1 MSETQAT
8 PSTTTQRLAGRTA
21 IVTGGSRGIGAA
33 VAHRLAADG
42 ARVAVVYRSNAAEAD
57 AVVNRIRSTGA
68 QAIAVQA
75 DVSDAVSVD
84 AMVSTVREAFGAIN
98 ILVNNAGI
106 LENQPVGSIDLA
118 SFDAQFR
125 TNAFSTILVTQ
136 AVLPHVPA
144 RGGHIVNVSS
154 SLVYRPR
161 AGLAVYAASKAAVS
175 ALTHAF
181 AIELGPRNIT
191 VNAVAPGFIATDM
204 TDAMPEAAKTATLAA
219 VPVGRVGE
227 PGEVAAAV
235 AFLASPAA
243 SYITGQVLC
252 VDGGMGM

>member
-1 MSETQAT
+1 MYATQTTQST
-8 PSTTTQRLAGRTA
+8 PQRLAGRTA

-57 AVVNRIRSTGA
+57 AVVNSIRSTGG

-75 DVSDAVSVD
+75 DVSDATSVD
-84 AMVSTVREAFGAIN
+84 AMVSTVRETFGAID

-181 AIELGPRNIT
+181 AVELGPRNIT
-191 VNAVAPGFIATDM
+191 VNAVAPALTRTDM
-204 TDAMPEAAKTATLAA
+204 TAPIPDEVKARMRESTPMGRLAEPDDIADAI
-219 VPVGRVGE
+219 
-227 PGEVAAAV
+227 
-235 AFLASPAA
+235 AFLASDDARW
-243 SYITGQVLC
+243 ITGRTLMT
-252 VDGGMGM
+252 DGGFI

>member
-1 MSETQAT
+1 MYATQTTQST
-8 PSTTTQRLAGRTA
+8 PQRLAGRTA

-33 VAHRLAADG
+33 VAHRLVADG

-57 AVVNRIRSTGA
+57 AVVNSIRNTGG

-75 DVSDAVSVD
+75 DVSDATSVD
-84 AMVSTVREAFGAIN
+84 AMVSTVRETFGAID

-181 AIELGPRNIT
+181 AVELGPRNIT
-191 VNAVAPGFIATDM
+191 VNAVAPALTRTDM
-204 TDAMPEAAKTATLAA
+204 TAPIPDEVKARMRESTPMGRLAEPDDIADAI
-219 VPVGRVGE
+219 
-227 PGEVAAAV
+227 
-235 AFLASPAA
+235 AFLASDDARWV
-243 SYITGQVLC
+243 TGRTLMT
-252 VDGGMGM
+252 DGGFI

>member
-1 MSETQAT
+1 MSATQTT
-8 PSTTTQRLAGRTA
+8 PSTTAQRLAGRTA

-75 DVSDAVSVD
+75 DVSDAGSVD
-84 AMVSTVREAFGAIN
+84 AMVSTVREAFGAID

-161 AGLAVYAASKAAVS
+161 AGLAVYTASKAAVS

-181 AIELGPRNIT
+181 AVELGPRNIT
-191 VNAVAPGFIATDM
+191 VNAVAPALTRTDM
-204 TDAMPEAAKTATLAA
+204 TAPIPDEVKAHMRESTPMGRLAEPDDIADAI
-219 VPVGRVGE
+219 
-227 PGEVAAAV
+227 
-235 AFLASPAA
+235 AFLASDDARW
-243 SYITGQVLC
+243 ITGRTLMT
-252 VDGGMGM
+252 DGGFI